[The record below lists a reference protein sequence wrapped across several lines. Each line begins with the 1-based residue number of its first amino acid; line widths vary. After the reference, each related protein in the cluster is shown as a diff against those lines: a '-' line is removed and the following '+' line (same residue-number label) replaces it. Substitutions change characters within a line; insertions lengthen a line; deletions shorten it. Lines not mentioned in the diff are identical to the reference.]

1 MPYALLS
8 VQKPEKLSDV
18 PTEWLNVENGGKMPE
33 GCEKLP
39 GNLLLLPLPTSLPFL
54 GQLTAVLDKYTI
66 SYALAFFDEKPEFAI
81 TKSKA

>member
-8 VQKPEKLSDV
+8 VQRPSNQSDV

-39 GNLLLLPLPTSLPFL
+39 GNLLLMPLPVSLPFL
-54 GQLTAVLDKYTI
+54 GRLTEVLDKHTI
-66 SYALAFFDEKPEFAI
+66 SYALAFFAEKPEFAI
-81 TKSKA
+81 TKAST